1 MTNPIITGIV
11 ATFDRDNIDTDQIIP
26 TEYLKSIKK
35 FGFGDFLF
43 DGWRYLDEGRLDM
56 VSDERSKN
64 HEFILN
70 KEPYTNSEILLTRDN
85 FGCGSS
91 REHAVWALRD
101 FGFKAVIASSF
112 GDIFYNNCF
121 KNSVLPII
129 LTKDEINH
137 LFEICSSSPTNFE
150 IDLMEKNIKF
160 DGESSYSFDVKESL
174 LDRIVNNL
182 DDVDITLK
190 HKNHIEAFEQTR
202 RTRRPWLFD
211 YSNGVLEWQRKYEF
225 FQEMG

>member
-1 MTNPIITGIV
+1 MINSKITGIV

-35 FGFGDFLF
+35 FGFGDYLF
-43 DGWRYLDEGRLDM
+43 DGWRYLDEGKLDM
-56 VSDERSKN
+56 ASYDRTKN
-64 HEFILN
+64 NDFILN
-70 KEPYTNSEILLTRDN
+70 KEPYSNANILLTRDN

-121 KNSVLPII
+121 KNTVLPIK
-129 LTKDEINH
+129 LSKDEVNH
-137 LFEICSSSPTNFE
+137 LFEISSLSPVTFE
-150 IDLMEKNIKF
+150 IDLLKKVLNF
-160 DGESSYSFDVKESL
+160 DNDSFYSFQVKDSL
-174 LDRIVNNL
+174 LDRIINNL

-190 HKNHIEAFEQTR
+190 HKKNIEAFEQKR
-202 RTRRPWLFD
+202 RQERPWLFD
-211 YSNGVLEWQRKYEF
+211 YIN
-225 FQEMG
+225 

>member
-121 KNSVLPII
+121 KNSILPII

-150 IDLMEKNIKF
+150 IDLTEKNIKF

-190 HKNHIEAFEQTR
+190 HKNYIEAFEQTR
-202 RTRRPWLFD
+202 RTQRPWLFD
-211 YSNGVLEWQRKYEF
+211 YSN
-225 FQEMG
+225 

>member
-1 MTNPIITGIV
+1 MINSKITGIV

-35 FGFGDFLF
+35 FGFGDYLF
-43 DGWRYLDEGRLDM
+43 DGWRYLDEGKLDM
-56 VSDERSKN
+56 ASDDRSKN
-64 HEFILN
+64 NDFILN
-70 KEPYTNSEILLTRDN
+70 KEPYKNANILLTRDN

-121 KNSVLPII
+121 KNTVLPIK
-129 LTKDEINH
+129 LSKDEVNH
-137 LFEICSSSPTNFE
+137 LFEISSFSPVTFE
-150 IDLMEKNIKF
+150 IDLLKKVLNF
-160 DGESSYSFDVKESL
+160 DDDSFYSFQVKDSL
-174 LDRIVNNL
+174 LDRIINNL

-190 HKNHIEAFEQTR
+190 HKKNIETFEQKR
-202 RTRRPWLFD
+202 RQERPWLFD
-211 YSNGVLEWQRKYEF
+211 YIN
-225 FQEMG
+225 

>member
-1 MTNPIITGIV
+1 MTNSFITGIV

-43 DGWRYLDEGRLDM
+43 DGWRYLDAGRLDM
-56 VSDERSKN
+56 TSDDRSKN
-64 HEFILN
+64 HDFILN
-70 KEPYTNSEILLTRDN
+70 KEPFTNSVILLTRDN

-121 KNSVLPII
+121 KNSVLPIV
-129 LTKDEINH
+129 LTQKEINH
-137 LFEICSSSPTNFE
+137 LFEICSTSPTSFE
-150 IDLMEKNIKF
+150 IDLVKKNIKF
-160 DGESSYSFDVKESL
+160 DGESSYSFNVKDSL
-174 LDRIVNNL
+174 LDRIINNL

-190 HKNHIEAFEQTR
+190 HKPHIEAFEKIR
-202 RTRRPWLFD
+202 RNKRPWLFD
-211 YSNGVLEWQRKYEF
+211 YNN
-225 FQEMG
+225 